1 MPSSP
6 KSSSQWGKL
15 KGWSSRAKG
24 DRWQE
29 RQQAGSLS
37 TGNLFWKLTG
47 LKLTP
52 TFAAVKAAGFRTRLA
67 VPIEAGGRV
76 IAALVFHSR
85 EPNAY
90 SEEDVQ
96 RLQPILPIIALLL
109 QRLMEQWQL
118 EQTLERERKIRQQLE
133 LIAHID
139 NLLIS
144 GEPMPKVLQGFAE
157 AIRPFV
163 PFDRLSI
170 SVYDEPTN
178 REWLYVVW
186 HDGLVWE
193 AKRVKPHEPFGAAKQ
208 VMKTGKPL
216 LRPRLDAAEFPA
228 EAWLIER
235 GFRSALVYP
244 LPMRERFKATLN
256 FSSREPEAFNEQ
268 HIEFLNS
275 LSDQIAIALHSFLP
289 MKWRKS
295 TKGFALDSFNLVP
308 ICWRLVPLMMSSLS
322 SIQGF

>member
-1 MPSSP
+1 MAQALAEHLREVLPYDRFSCSLVYP
-6 KSSSQWGKL
+6 DAQFAEIIVPVGEVEGLVKSGERRPL
-15 KGWSSRAKG
+15 AGTATGWVVEHRKPLLETDG
-24 DRWQE
+24 VE
-29 RQQAGSLS
+29 
-37 TGNLFWKLTG
+37 
-47 LKLTP
+47 LTP
-52 TFAAVKAAGFRTRLA
+52 TFAAVKVAGFRTRLA

-256 FSSREPEAFNEQ
+256 FSSREPEAF
-268 HIEFLNS
+268 IC
-275 LSDQIAIALHSFLP
+275 AIAPDL
-289 MKWRKS
+289 RQ
-295 TKGFALDSFNLVP
+295 LDGVGVGKCLA
-308 ICWRLVPLMMSSLS
+308 
-322 SIQGF
+322 